1 MYYNENRYTPLDKP
15 AALIALQRLTR
26 LPQTKH
32 VFALI
37 GRHSTFTLVWVRTDG
52 LRRHISTQE
61 QVDHALNG

>member
-1 MYYNENRYTPLDKP
+1 MYHTEDHCTTLDKA
-15 AALIALQRLTR
+15 AALAAVQRLTG

-37 GRHSTFTLVWVRTDG
+37 SRHSTYTLVWVRHDG
-52 LRRHISTQE
+52 LRRNISTQE